1 LGENNTQKDTFLD
14 SKEEDLKSLEIS
26 LMERIGEESNMRREI
41 EKTINIAISN
51 TMSEIK
57 GEINRD
63 IEDRKITMAEL
74 RNILE
79 VNC

>member
-1 LGENNTQKDTFLD
+1 MGENNTQKDTFLD